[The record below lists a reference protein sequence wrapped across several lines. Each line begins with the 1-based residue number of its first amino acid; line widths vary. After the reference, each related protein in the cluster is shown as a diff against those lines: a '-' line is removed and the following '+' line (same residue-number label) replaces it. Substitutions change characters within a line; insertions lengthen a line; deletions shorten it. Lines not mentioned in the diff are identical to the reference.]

1 MEILGI
7 DIGGSGIKGAPVNIE
22 TGKLVSE
29 RKRVPTPDPS
39 SPENVATTLIDI
51 VKHFNWTGLVG
62 SGFPAVVNNGKIF
75 TASNIDKKWIGT
87 NASELF
93 TKTTGCD
100 FVVINDAD
108 AAGAAEME
116 FGAGR
121 NNQGVV
127 FVITVGTGIGTA
139 LFSKGCLV
147 SSTELGHIIMNG
159 MVAERYCSDAIRKKN
174 DLSWKKWSKRF
185 NEYLNEIERLFWPD
199 LIIIGGGVSK
209 KQTKFF
215 HYLETKTKVVAAQL
229 RNEAGIIGAA
239 MATKYL

>member
-87 NASELF
+87 NASSGL
-93 TKTTGCD
+93 GSRLL
-100 FVVINDAD
+100 
-108 AAGAAEME
+108 G
-116 FGAGR
+116 
-121 NNQGVV
+121 
-127 FVITVGTGIGTA
+127 GIDRMCPPGKAPTA
-139 LFSKGCLV
+139 TLCIRY
-147 SSTELGHIIMNG
+147 SSTTDASIHE
-159 MVAERYCSDAIRKKN
+159 VADRSLPTR
-174 DLSWKKWSKRF
+174 R
-185 NEYLNEIERLFWPD
+185 P
-199 LIIIGGGVSK
+199 G
-209 KQTKFF
+209 
-215 HYLETKTKVVAAQL
+215 
-229 RNEAGIIGAA
+229 
-239 MATKYL
+239 

>member
-29 RKRVPTPDPS
+29 RIRIPTPDPS
-39 SPENVATTLIDI
+39 SPKNVATKLIDI
-51 VKHFNWTGLVG
+51 VNHFNWTGPVG
-62 SGFPAVVNNGKIF
+62 SGFPAVVNSGKIF

-87 NASELF
+87 NAADLF
-93 TKTTGCD
+93 TKTTGCN

-108 AAGAAEME
+108 AAGVAEME
-116 FGAGR
+116 FGAGKD
-121 NNQGVV
+121 NQGVV
-127 FVITVGTGIGTA
+127 FIITIGTGIGTA

-147 SSTELGHIIMNG
+147 PNTELGHLIMSGII
-159 MVAERYCSDAIRKKN
+159 AERYCSDAIRKSE

-185 NEYLNEIERLFWPD
+185 NEFLKEIERLFWPD

-215 HYLETKTKVVAAQL
+215 QYLETKTNVVTAHL
-229 RNEAGIIGAA
+229 RNEAGMIGAA